1 MTTWTDLSAGAVGV
15 GGIPSGSTV
24 TALRDNPVAI
34 AEGATGAPRI
44 YGLAAARPG
53 DGLPVLTI
61 SAANTV
67 NIIESTEFE
76 QVIGGTFETTSL
88 VTVLR
93 FTMSAYTGAAR
104 FRVYTQTGSV
114 GGETPEYTSYT
125 WYWKVD
131 GVTSSTGSFGTSAN
145 GSVPT
150 QDITFTAGQVI
161 TLEIDISSSRGY
173 GIGVTPSR
181 VLSNVG
187 YVPQTL
193 FKLNSE

>member
-53 DGLPVLTI
+53 NGLPVVTI

-67 NIIESTEFE
+67 NVIESTEFE
-76 QVIGGTFETTSL
+76 QVIGGTFTTTSL

-104 FRVYTQTGSV
+104 FRSLTNLGSV
-114 GGETPEYTSYT
+114 ATEPPQYTSYT

-131 GVTSSTGSFGTSAN
+131 GVTIATASYPTSSGNT
-145 GSVPT
+145 VPS

-161 TLEIDISSSRGY
+161 TLEIDINSSRGY
-173 GIGVTPSR
+173 GIGVTPSS
-181 VLSNVG
+181 VTSNVG

>member
-1 MTTWTDLSAGAVGV
+1 MTTYTGLSAGAVGV

-24 TALRDNPVAI
+24 TALRDNPLAI

-67 NIIESTEFE
+67 SIIESTEFE
-76 QVIGGTFETTSL
+76 QVIGGTFTTTSL

-104 FRVYTQTGSV
+104 FRVSTSVGSV
-114 GGETPEYTSYT
+114 GGEPPQYTSYT

-131 GVTSSTGSFGTSAN
+131 GVTSSTGSFGTSDN
-145 GSVPT
+145 GSVPS

-161 TLEIDISSSRGY
+161 TLEIDINSSRGY
-173 GIGVTPSR
+173 GIGVTPSS
-181 VLSNVG
+181 VTSNVG